1 MDIAVVIAV
10 SSPHRK
16 VAYEANEYAIER
28 IKRIVP
34 IWKKNFGK
42 MERCGLETSLKI
54 HLIQKENRRR
64 KNEKMI
70 TILLFAN
77 LREEVGLDRLVISE
91 KQEMTVQQLKGWL
104 KANYCLQSLDRVM
117 VAVNEEFVTNEEM
130 IQAGDIVAFIPPVS
144 GDNKRFLKR

>member
-1 MDIAVVIAV
+1 MAGRTSSHYAPCRNLLEIMDIAVVIAV

-42 MERCGLETSLKI
+42 MERCGLEINLKI
-54 HLIQKENRRR
+54 HHIQKENRRR

-77 LREEVGLDRLVISE
+77 LREEVGSDQLIISE
-91 KQEMTVQQLKGWL
+91 KK
-104 KANYCLQSLDRVM
+104 K
-117 VAVNEEFVTNEEM
+117 
-130 IQAGDIVAFIPPVS
+130 
-144 GDNKRFLKR
+144 